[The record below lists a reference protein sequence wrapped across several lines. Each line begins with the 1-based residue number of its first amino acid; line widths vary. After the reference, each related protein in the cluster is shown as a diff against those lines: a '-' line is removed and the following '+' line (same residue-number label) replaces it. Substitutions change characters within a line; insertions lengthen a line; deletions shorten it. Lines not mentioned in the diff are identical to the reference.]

1 MDSLIVDS
9 YAILYFYHCIR
20 TECKMFILEYI
31 AELVADALS
40 VANTDIDI
48 VVGMTIYPVVYSTF
62 LNVISQFHGKR
73 TIGFAVFKFRAQHPE

>member
-31 AELVADALS
+31 TELVAYALS
-40 VANTDIDI
+40 LTDGLVD
-48 VVGMTIYPVVYSTF
+48 VPVGMTIDPVGNRTSG
-62 LNVISQFHGKR
+62 NVI
-73 TIGFAVFKFRAQHPE
+73 T